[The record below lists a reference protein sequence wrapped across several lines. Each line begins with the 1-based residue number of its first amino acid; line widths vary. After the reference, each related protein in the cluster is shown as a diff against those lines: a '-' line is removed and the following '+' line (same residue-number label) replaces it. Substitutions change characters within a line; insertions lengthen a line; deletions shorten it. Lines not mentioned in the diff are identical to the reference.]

1 MAHGSA
7 SAWQKDKPQALR
19 YTGARFLRYS
29 SMTAALDTAMFTRPA
44 LACLFLLLA
53 ACASE
58 PPQPATPTVAP
69 APTPATTAAAPVEQA
84 LPAHMREL
92 RGNLLTPPANS
103 LVEIALLVVDER
115 DRPQQLLGSL
125 KLTGDGQALPFRLPF
140 NPDYFPTGARVE
152 LRARISQAG
161 RLILRL
167 PPQRIIQAA
176 SRDLGALPLVS
187 AP

>member
-1 MAHGSA
+1 MS
-7 SAWQKDKPQALR
+7 R
-19 YTGARFLRYS
+19 
-29 SMTAALDTAMFTRPA
+29 RPA

-58 PPQPATPTVAP
+58 PPKPVTPPAP
-69 APTPATTAAAPVEQA
+69 AKPAAASTPAAPIEQE

-92 RGNLLTPPANS
+92 RGSLLTPPAGS
-103 LVEIALLVVDER
+103 EVEMALLVVDER

-125 KLTGDGQALPFRLPF
+125 KLAGNGQALPFRLPF
-140 NPDYFPTGARVE
+140 NPQYFPVGARVE
-152 LRARISQAG
+152 LRARISQSG

-167 PPQRIIQAA
+167 PPQRVTQAD
-176 SRDLGALPLVS
+176 SRDFGALALVS

>member
-1 MAHGSA
+1 MPH
-7 SAWQKDKPQALR
+7 
-19 YTGARFLRYS
+19 
-29 SMTAALDTAMFTRPA
+29 RPA

-58 PPQPATPTVAP
+58 PPKPVAP
-69 APTPATTAAAPVEQA
+69 AVPAQPAPIAKPAAPLEQA

-92 RGNLLTPPANS
+92 RGSLLTPPPGS
-103 LVEIALLVVDER
+103 EVEMALLVVDER

-125 KLTGDGQALPFRLPF
+125 KLAGDGQALAFRLPF
-140 NPDYFPTGARVE
+140 NPEYFPVGARVE
-152 LRARISQAG
+152 LRARISQSG

-167 PPQRIIQAA
+167 PPQRVTQAV
-176 SRDLGALPLVS
+176 SRDFGALSLVS

>member
-1 MAHGSA
+1 MSH
-7 SAWQKDKPQALR
+7 
-19 YTGARFLRYS
+19 
-29 SMTAALDTAMFTRPA
+29 RPL

-58 PPQPATPTVAP
+58 PPKPVVPAAP
-69 APTPATTAAAPVEQA
+69 ARPAPVIQPVAAPKQA

-92 RGNLLTPPANS
+92 RGSLLTPPAGS
-103 LVEIALLVVDER
+103 EVEMALLVVDER

-125 KLTGDGQALPFRLPF
+125 KLAGDGQALAFRLPF
-140 NPDYFPTGARVE
+140 NPEYFPAGARVE
-152 LRARISQAG
+152 LRARISQSG

-167 PPQRIIQAA
+167 PPQRVTQAD
-176 SRDLGALPLVS
+176 SRDFGAMSLVG